1 MSDFKWEQLE
11 AHVTYLARR
20 IEKLE
25 RQNRLLDAEVRKSR
39 AQLKELRKRATE
51 RGVKYLFQGL
61 NKIKSENIEF

>member
-11 AHVTYLARR
+11 AHVTHLARR

-39 AQLKELRKRATE
+39 AQLKELRKRAAE